1 MPVLQPSRVV
11 TLPEVYVHEAVIG
24 HMRDLPACPCEV
36 GGWLLGYWGEDRA
49 SLLVTA
55 ATPPASRGTPFGV
68 RISAAG
74 HQHRFDQAWQA
85 SGGLVTFL
93 GDWHTHPGSPPY
105 PSARDEAAL
114 VKLATGVKFGTP
126 EPLIAIVS
134 TPRYPWRQGSVTIGF
149 YLGGGEESARSVEA
163 HVTSELPAVAL
174 GVPAWRWP
182 RDRARRG
189 RPGARL

>member
-1 MPVLQPSRVV
+1 MISGR
-11 TLPEVYVHEAVIG
+11 G
-24 HMRDLPACPCEV
+24 HRNL
-36 GGWLLGYWGEDRA
+36 
-49 SLLVTA
+49 
-55 ATPPASRGTPFGV
+55 
-68 RISAAG
+68 
-74 HQHRFDQAWQA
+74 FDQAWDA
-85 SGGLVTFL
+85 SDGLVTFL

-149 YLGGGEESARSVEA
+149 YLGGGEEAARGVEA
-163 HVTSELPAVAL
+163 HVTSQLPPAAP

-182 RDRARRG
+182 RDCARG
-189 RPGARL
+189 RRPSAWRS